1 MMINQ
6 GLALTLLNNI
16 EKVIKGKREKI
27 EIAILCLLAEG
38 HLLIEDPPGVGKT
51 MLAKAMALSIGGTFN
66 RIQFT
71 PDLLPSDIT
80 GLSVYRPEKDGFEFY
95 PGPIFANV
103 VLADELNRT
112 TPRTQSALLEALDEG
127 KVSLEGK
134 THSLPHPFFLIATQ
148 NPLESHGTYPLP
160 EGQLDRFLVS
170 LSLGYPDEEAE
181 KEVVAM
187 QLIKHPINDLQP
199 VVDLNG
205 IIEEQKKVRE
215 VKVDQSLF
223 DYAVSIVRKTREI
236 PEANLGVSPRG
247 SISLI
252 RVAQAAAHCQGRDFV
267 LPDDIKLVAPYVL
280 SHRLFLK
287 QTLLNNNK
295 LASDLIKDILKEVE
309 VPIKM

>member
-1 MMINQ
+1 MINQ
-6 GLALTLLNNI
+6 GLALTLLNNV

-51 MLAKAMALSIGGTFN
+51 MLAKALAISIGGTFN

-80 GLSVYRPEKDGFEFY
+80 GLSVYRPEKNGFEFY
-95 PGPIFANV
+95 PGPVFANV

-134 THSLPHPFFLIATQ
+134 THPLPRPFFLIATQ

-170 LSLGYPDEEAE
+170 LSLGYPDEDAE

-187 QLIKHPINDLQP
+187 QLIEHPINTLKP
-199 VVDLNG
+199 VVNLEG

-215 VKVDQSLF
+215 VKADQSLL
-223 DYAVSIVRKTREI
+223 DYAVSIVRKTRDI
-236 PEANLGVSPRG
+236 PDANLGVSPRG

-252 RVAQAAAHCQGRDFV
+252 KLAQAAAYCQERDFV
-267 LPDDIKLVAPYVL
+267 LPDDIKLVAPYAL

-287 QTLLNNNK
+287 QTLANNNK
-295 LASDLIKDILKEVE
+295 LARDLIKDILKEVE

>member
-1 MMINQ
+1 MINH
-6 GLALTLLNNI
+6 GLPLTLLNNV
-16 EKVIKGKREKI
+16 EHVIKGKKEKI

-51 MLAKAMALSIGGTFN
+51 MLAKALALSIGGTFK

-80 GLSVYRPEKDGFEFY
+80 GLSVYRPEKGGFEFY

-134 THSLPHPFFLIATQ
+134 TYSLPRPFFLIATQ

-170 LSLGYPDEEAE
+170 LSLGYPNEEAE

-187 QLIKHPINDLQP
+187 QLVDHPINTLKS
-199 VVDLNG
+199 VISLEEV
-205 IIEEQKKVRE
+205 IEEQRKVRE
-215 VKVDQSLF
+215 IKVDPSLLH
-223 DYAVSIVRKTREI
+223 YAVSIVRKTREI

-247 SISLI
+247 SISLV
-252 RVAQAAAHCQGRDFV
+252 RVAQAAAYCQGRDFV
-267 LPDDIKLVAPYVL
+267 LPDDIKRVAPYVL
-280 SHRLFLK
+280 SHRIFLK
-287 QTLLNNNK
+287 QTL
-295 LASDLIKDILKEVE
+295 ASNQIAIDVIKEILKEVE
-309 VPIKM
+309 VPVKM

>member
-1 MMINQ
+1 MINH
-6 GLALTLLNNI
+6 GLPLALLNNV
-16 EKVIKGKREKI
+16 EKVIKGKREKV

-51 MLAKAMALSIGGTFN
+51 MLAKALALSIGGAFS

-80 GLSVYRPEKDGFEFY
+80 GLSVYRPEKGGFEFF

-112 TPRTQSALLEALDEG
+112 TPRTQSALLEALDESQ
-127 KVSLEGK
+127 VSLEGK
-134 THSLPHPFFLIATQ
+134 TYFLPRPFFLIATQ

-170 LSLGYPDEEAE
+170 LSLGYPNLEAE
-181 KEVVAM
+181 KEVVEM
-187 QLIKHPINDLQP
+187 QLIEHPINQLQP
-199 VVDLNG
+199 ATTPEEV
-205 IIEEQKKVRE
+205 IEEQKKVRKI
-215 VKVDQSLF
+215 KVEQSLL
-223 DYAVSIVRKTREI
+223 DYAVSIVRKTRELSEI
-236 PEANLGVSPRG
+236 NLGVSPRG

-252 RVAQAAAHCQGRDFV
+252 RLAQAVSYCQGRDYV
-267 LPDDIKLVAPYVL
+267 LPDDIKVIAPYVL

-287 QTLLNNNK
+287 QSLSNNYK
-295 LASDLIKDILKEVE
+295 LASDLIEEVLKEVE
-309 VPIKM
+309 VPINM

>member
-1 MMINQ
+1 MINH
-6 GLALTLLNNI
+6 GLPLALLNNV

-27 EIAILCLLAEG
+27 EIATLCLLAEG

-51 MLAKAMALSIGGTFN
+51 MLAKALALSIGGTFN

-80 GLSVYRPEKDGFEFY
+80 GLSVYRPEENGFEFY

-134 THSLPHPFFLIATQ
+134 THSLPRPFFLIATQ

-187 QLIKHPINDLQP
+187 QLIEHPINSLKP
-199 VVDLNG
+199 VVNLEG
-205 IIEEQKKVRE
+205 IIEEQRKVRE

-236 PEANLGVSPRG
+236 SEANLGVSPRG

-252 RVAQAAAHCQGRDFV
+252 RVAQANAYCQGRDFV

-287 QTLLNNNK
+287 QTFANNNK
-295 LASDLIKDILKEVE
+295 LASDLIKEILKEVE

>member
-1 MMINQ
+1 MINH
-6 GLALTLLNNI
+6 GLPLALLNNV

-27 EIAILCLLAEG
+27 EIATLCLLAEG

-51 MLAKAMALSIGGTFN
+51 MLAKALALSIGGTFN

-80 GLSVYRPEKDGFEFY
+80 GLSVYRPEKNGFEFY

-134 THSLPHPFFLIATQ
+134 THPLPRPFFLIATQ

-181 KEVVAM
+181 REVVAM
-187 QLIKHPINDLQP
+187 QLIEHPINSLKP
-199 VVDLNG
+199 VVNLEG
-205 IIEEQKKVRE
+205 IIEEQRKVRE

-223 DYAVSIVRKTREI
+223 EYAVSIVRKTREI
-236 PEANLGVSPRG
+236 SEANLGVSPRG

-252 RVAQAAAHCQGRDFV
+252 RVAQANAYCQGRDFV
-267 LPDDIKLVAPYVL
+267 LPDDIKRVAPYVL

-287 QTLLNNNK
+287 QTFANNNK
-295 LASDLIKDILKEVE
+295 LASDLIKEILKEVE

>member
-1 MMINQ
+1 MINH
-6 GLALTLLNNI
+6 GLPLALLNNV

-51 MLAKAMALSIGGTFN
+51 MLARALALSIGGTFN

-80 GLSVYRPEKDGFEFY
+80 GLSVYRPEKGGFDFF

-127 KVSLEGK
+127 QVSLEGK
-134 THSLPHPFFLIATQ
+134 THFLPRPFFLIATQ

-170 LSLGYPDEEAE
+170 LSLGYPDPEAE
-181 KEVVAM
+181 KEVVEM
-187 QLIKHPINDLQP
+187 QLVEHPINLLQP
-199 VVDLNG
+199 VTTPEEVVK
-205 IIEEQKKVRE
+205 EQKKVRKIQVE
-215 VKVDQSLF
+215 PSLL
-223 DYAVSIVRKTREI
+223 DYAVAIVRKTREL
-236 PEANLGVSPRG
+236 PEVNLGVSPRG

-252 RVAQAAAHCQGRDFV
+252 RLAQAVAYCQGRDFV
-267 LPDDIKLVAPYVL
+267 LPDDLKQVAPYVL

-287 QTLLNNNK
+287 QTLSNDNK
-295 LASDLIKDILKEVE
+295 LASDLIKEILKEVE
-309 VPIKM
+309 VPINM

>member
-1 MMINQ
+1 MINH
-6 GLALTLLNNI
+6 GLSLALLNNV

-51 MLAKAMALSIGGTFN
+51 MLARALALSIGGTFN

-80 GLSVYRPEKDGFEFY
+80 GLSVYRPEKGGFEFF

-127 KVSLEGK
+127 QVSLEGK
-134 THSLPHPFFLIATQ
+134 THFLPRPFFLIATQ

-170 LSLGYPDEEAE
+170 LSLGYPDPEAE
-181 KEVVAM
+181 KEVVEM
-187 QLIKHPINDLQP
+187 QLVEHPINLLQP
-199 VVDLNG
+199 VTTPEEV
-205 IIEEQKKVRE
+205 IKEQKKVRKI
-215 VKVDQSLF
+215 KVESSLL
-223 DYAVSIVRKTREI
+223 DYAVAIVRKTREL
-236 PEANLGVSPRG
+236 PEVNLGVSPRG

-252 RVAQAAAHCQGRDFV
+252 RLAQAAAYCQGRDFV
-267 LPDDIKLVAPYVL
+267 LPDDLKQVAPYVL
-280 SHRLFLK
+280 SHRVFLK
-287 QTLLNNNK
+287 QTLSNNNK
-295 LASDLIKDILKEVE
+295 LASDLIKEVLKEVE
-309 VPIKM
+309 VPINM